1 MAGKGKVNTKFVA
14 VLVAGLVGVTALG
27 GGAAYFV
34 LIKSGAD
41 LARRGD
47 EAVARGDFRAAEK
60 FYSKAVNKEQT
71 NAEFMR
77 KWISAMEQYVPETQ
91 SEFEAKYREDYTI
104 AKWLLASRV
113 LRTDMAAYEDY
124 FGMVWREWSERPSN
138 RGVNDDIA
146 RQVDEALRN
155 FENQSDPA
163 KPWEKL
169 RRYRGLAN
177 LRTFA
182 SVANL
187 PEADI
192 ARIRED
198 LEAALKADPKDAES
212 AGALLA
218 WYEQKAALSAQMTRD
233 EEAKEWREKGREAF
247 EAATASMADSP
258 YVLLAQTQWWLEDQF
273 RAARALP
280 EDAQRRA
287 AFDTIEK
294 EIGPRLDAIE
304 AAIAAGDLK
313 QTPMTLVVRL
323 QIAEQSFAPR
333 SRFARTLGLLE
344 KMQATRPAD
353 PQIMNMRAY
362 LMAQRGGSTP
372 DEIAEAL
379 NAAIAEAEK
388 VVALPAKPISLDGLQ
403 LYESKQL
410 ARYRQ
415 AGFAVRLW
423 EAAGA
428 KGDTAGQ
435 AAALAKARE
444 YRAELVKLISE
455 AAPQVALI
463 DAQLAMIDKNF
474 GKAQTLLAKYNQ
486 DVGDSD
492 EEGLRL
498 MAEASLR
505 VGEPGR
511 ARDAFRKLL
520 ERQPGDYRAIVR
532 LADVYVTMNNLEEAT
547 QYYELAQRIVP
558 DDQDVLQKLSRVR
571 EVRGLVESTDP
582 SIKAMLEA
590 EKLEMSGEAAKA
602 TALLEEAWKQHKT
615 PRLAAPLAARRSL
628 RGDKAGA
635 LTIIDET
642 LKQHPDDVTLKAL
655 RLRLTIEDPVEQQLA
670 ITDANTS
677 LTPVQR
683 ALTKASI
690 YRRAKR
696 PEDFAKWLGEAAKI
710 APDDPGVIEMQFL
723 DALERKD
730 IGAAE
735 RLSDQARD
743 RDLDR
748 VQGATFRARVLLAQ
762 GKEVEARRELEAA
775 QSKATFGVEAA
786 RFLGDLQAKQQSYE
800 DALKSYRLAL
810 SRRPDDRESTLNLVR
825 LLAALDRGNEA
836 LTEGR
841 ERERYF
847 RSDGEFMDLL
857 LTLEARYGDRN
868 VALVKRRAQIE
879 ADPSNRGYQASTI
892 SLLMDM
898 RRFPEAR
905 QLIDTLRKGGDS
917 LDAVLLDA
925 RWHADQ
931 MNVAGAQKVFDDYIA
946 SLPAD
951 KRTPGQF
958 ITFGRYM
965 NSIEKPDVAL
975 ENFRKAQAVQDP
987 KTLEADK
994 ALAELFLAQGRLGEA
1009 IKSLRQI
1016 VDAKADTP
1024 AQEYRVRLVDALLRM
1039 RQGKDAMT
1047 ELNAIG
1053 QEAID
1058 KDPQLLL
1065 QKAEALR
1072 QTGDEKGS
1080 RQLLDAAV
1088 ARFPQDPQVYFR
1100 RAMANMQDRS
1110 LHEEVIKDLTRAIEL
1125 APGYWQALRLR
1136 AQVHMMSSPPRQD
1149 EAIKDMRQAVRTN
1162 PRQDELRVSLIRELL
1177 MVGRDADALEVA
1189 EEVMGKRRG
1198 DLALMVNTGDLFR
1211 ESGRNDQAA
1220 LYYRQ
1225 AYEESKQLFVVIR
1238 YLEML
1243 QNVEPPNLTEADRV
1257 LKELGDSVVSENP
1270 ALLMAR
1276 AKQFLRRN
1284 RSEEGLRD
1292 VVAALRKIPDDRS
1305 DMIMAWFSDL
1315 TRTAKAREQIPQV
1328 LDAVDK
1334 SDLKPGWT
1342 KYFRA
1347 GLLLEQKGEQEKRGV
1362 TMLEE
1367 LAADA
1372 AGSRVL
1378 RRQAIAAL
1386 QAKFYQQ
1393 EDWSNAL
1400 RLMQKGV
1407 EVFPDDW
1414 FMLNNY
1420 AYTQTKTDPGKAC
1433 EAMTTA
1439 EKAVDLALQNG
1450 RENPDVHDTLAWV
1463 SVQCAKQK
1471 SGAEREEILGRAANH
1486 FLRAL
1491 ELSGNAP
1498 IRQTVLLH
1506 LSEMLMLQNKLTEME
1521 SVLSDVETAMREL
1534 RTLPGQAEQ
1543 LEEMKKALADAKAG
1557 KR

>member
-14 VLVAGLVGVTALG
+14 GLVGALVGVTALG

-47 EAVARGDFRAAEK
+47 EAVARGDYRAAEK
-60 FYSKAVNKEQT
+60 FYSKAVNKEQA
-71 NAEFMR
+71 NPEFMR
-77 KWISAMEQYVPETQ
+77 KWIAAMEQYVPETQ

-104 AKWLLASRV
+104 AKWTLASRQ
-113 LRTDMAAYEDY
+113 LRTDMPAYLDY
-124 FGMVWREWSERPSN
+124 FGMVWREWSERPSS

-155 FENQSDPA
+155 FENQTDPA
-163 KPWEKL
+163 RPWEKL
-169 RRYRGLAN
+169 RRFRGLAN

-187 PEADI
+187 PEADLNK
-192 ARIRED
+192 IRED
-198 LEAALKADPKDAES
+198 LEAALRADPKDAEC

-218 WYEQKAALSAQMTRD
+218 WYEQKSSLATQLGRE
-233 EEAKEWREKGREAF
+233 EEAREWRDKGREAF
-247 EAATASMADSP
+247 AAATASLADSP
-258 YVLLAQTQWWLEDQF
+258 YVLLAQAQWWLEEQF

-280 EDAQRRA
+280 DDAQRRA

-294 EIGPRLDAIE
+294 EIGPRLDAIA
-304 AAIAAGDLK
+304 AAITAGDLT
-313 QTPMTLVVRL
+313 QAPMTLVVRL
-323 QIAEQSFAPR
+323 QVAEQSFAPR
-333 SRFARTLGLLE
+333 SRFARTLAVLE
-344 KMQATRPAD
+344 KMQAARPTD

-362 LMAQRGGSTP
+362 LLGQRGGSTT
-372 DEIAEAL
+372 EEVVQSL
-379 NAAIAEAEK
+379 TEAIAEAEK
-388 VVALPAKPISLDGLQ
+388 VVALPAKPIGLVGLQ
-403 LYESKQL
+403 LYDAKQL

-423 EAAGA
+423 ETASA
-428 KGDTAGQ
+428 KGDQSA
-435 AAALAKARE
+435 ASAALAKARE
-444 YRAELVKLISE
+444 YRGELVKLISE
-455 AAPQVALI
+455 SAPQVAMI
-463 DAQLAMIDKNF
+463 DAQLALIDKDF

-511 ARDAFRKLL
+511 ARDAYRKLL
-520 ERQPGDYRAIVR
+520 DRQPGDYRAIVR
-532 LADVYVTMNNLEEAT
+532 LADVNVTMNNLEEAT

-558 DDQDVLQKLSRVR
+558 EDEDVKSKLTRIR
-571 EVRGLVESTDP
+571 ELRGLAESSDP
-582 SIKAMLEA
+582 SIRTMLEA
-590 EKLEMSGEAAKA
+590 EKLEAAGEPSKA
-602 TALLEEAWKQHKT
+602 TALLEESWKQHKT
-615 PRLAAPLAARRSL
+615 PRIAAPLAARRAL
-628 RGDKAGA
+628 RGDKDGA
-635 LTIIDET
+635 LAVIDET
-642 LKQHPDDVTLKAL
+642 LKLHPDDTALKSL

-670 ITDANTS
+670 ITDANPS

-696 PEDFAKWLGEAAKI
+696 TEDFAKWMNEAVKLE
-710 APDDPGVIEMQFL
+710 PNDPAVIEMQFL

-730 IGAAE
+730 FGTAE
-735 RLSDQARD
+735 RLSDQARE

-762 GKEVEARRELEAA
+762 GKGVEARRELEAA
-775 QSKATFGVEAA
+775 QSRPTFGVEAA
-786 RFLGDLQAKQQSYE
+786 RFLGDLQAQQQSYE

-810 SRRPDDRESTLNLVR
+810 SRRPDDRESTLSLIR

-836 LTEGR
+836 LSEAR

-857 LTLEARYGDRN
+857 LLLEARYGDRN
-868 VALVKRRAQIE
+868 VALIKRRAQIE
-879 ADPSNRGYQASTI
+879 ADPSNRGFQMSTI

-898 RRFPEAR
+898 RRFSEAR
-905 QLIDTLRKGGDS
+905 PLIDALRKKSDG

-931 MNVAGAQKVFDDYIA
+931 VNIAGAQKVFDDYIA

-951 KRTPGQF
+951 QRTPGQF

-965 NSIEKPDVAL
+965 NSIEKPDLAL
-975 ENFRKAQAVQDP
+975 EIFRKAQSVQDP

-994 ALAELFLAQGRLGEA
+994 ALAELYLTQGRLGEA
-1009 IKSLRQI
+1009 IKSLRTI
-1016 VDAKADTP
+1016 VDTKADTP
-1024 AQEYRVRLVDALLRM
+1024 AQEYRVRLVDAYLRM
-1039 RQGKDAMT
+1039 RQGKEAMA
-1047 ELNAIG
+1047 ELDAIG
-1053 QEAID
+1053 QETID
-1058 KDPQLLL
+1058 KDSQLLL

-1100 RAMANMQDRS
+1100 RAMANLQDRS
-1110 LHEEVIKDLTRAIEL
+1110 LHDEVLKDLTRAIEL
-1125 APGYWQALRLR
+1125 APGYWQALRIR
-1136 AQVHMMSSPPRQD
+1136 AQVHMMASPPRQD

-1177 MVGRDADALEVA
+1177 LIGRDADALEVA

-1211 ESGRNDQAA
+1211 EAGRSDQAA

-1243 QNVEPPNLTEADRV
+1243 QNTEPPNLTEADRV
-1257 LKELGDSVVSENP
+1257 LKELGDSVVNENP

-1276 AKQFLRRN
+1276 AKQYLRRN
-1284 RSEEGLRD
+1284 RSDEGLRD

-1362 TMLEE
+1362 AMLEE
-1367 LAADA
+1367 LAADTT
-1372 AGSRVL
+1372 GSPVL
-1378 RRQAIAAL
+1378 RRQSIAAL
-1386 QAKFYQQ
+1386 QAKYYQQ

-1400 RLMQKGV
+1400 RLMKMGV
-1407 EVFPDDW
+1407 ESFPEDW

-1420 AYTQTKTDPGKAC
+1420 AYTQARTDPGKAC
-1433 EAMTTA
+1433 EAVTTA
-1439 EKAVDLALQNG
+1439 EKAVDLALKNG
-1450 RENPDVHDTLAWV
+1450 RESPDVHDTLAWV
-1463 SVQCAKQK
+1463 SVQCARLK
-1471 SGAEREEILGRAANH
+1471 SGAERDQILGRASNH
-1486 FLRAL
+1486 FLRAM

-1498 IRQTVLLH
+1498 IRQTVLMH
-1506 LSEMLMLQNKLTEME
+1506 LCEMLILQGKLTEVE
-1521 SVLSDVETAMREL
+1521 AVLNDVETAMREL
-1534 RTLPGQAEQ
+1534 RSLPGQAEQ
-1543 LEEMKKALADAKAG
+1543 LESMKKALAEAKSG
-1557 KR
+1557 TR